1 MIYLLYLRGK
11 NGSFFT
17 ALCMQAGVTIYKPSS
32 FGWQSCNRK
41 QTNFLAATASS
52 FFSKLVEQQV
62 RKVLPPAGRHRH
74 CRKVWEADM
83 ESSRWGRQEATSIKT
98 AKAQTRWRTGGG
110 GGPTNSLTRQLTEWI
125 WSVRPTA
132 RPPPSPV
139 SHSFEMVAHFTKITS
154 ISCTNHYIQPWKKK
168 IHTHIK

>member
-1 MIYLLYLRGK
+1 MYFPLW
-11 NGSFFT
+11 
-17 ALCMQAGVTIYKPSS
+17 MQAGVIIYKPS

-98 AKAQTRWRTGGG
+98 AKAQTRRTD

-125 WSVRPTA
+125 WSVRRLSA
-132 RPPPSPV
+132 CPPPSPV

-154 ISCTNHYIQPWKKK
+154 ISCTNHYIQPWQKRYTPMYNKQCG
-168 IHTHIK
+168 TML